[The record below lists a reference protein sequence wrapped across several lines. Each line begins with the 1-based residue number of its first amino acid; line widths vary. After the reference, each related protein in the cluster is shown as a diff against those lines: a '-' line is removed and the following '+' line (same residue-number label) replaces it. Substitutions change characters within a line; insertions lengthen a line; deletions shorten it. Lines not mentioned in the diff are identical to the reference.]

1 MPLPNVTLHY
11 DGWLRLPPEVCQRLD
26 LTTRSTLRVWVE
38 GSTVV
43 LEPDPIVGAM
53 SPNDAE
59 ARGAAPAPTT
69 DSTAASHAGTTAP
82 EAEAGEAA
90 PAARE
95 RVAAVGDRAETDPE
109 LKGPTS
115 EAIAAPKADEAPAAP
130 PVRRRGARKPPAV
143 LAVGSAARPRGRRK
157 TSIAAG
163 DEPPS

>member
-1 MPLPNVTLHY
+1 MHY
-11 DGWLRLPPEVCQRLD
+11 DGWLRLPAEICQRLD

-53 SPNDAE
+53 SPD
-59 ARGAAPAPTT
+59 
-69 DSTAASHAGTTAP
+69 D
-82 EAEAGEAA
+82 AEAGEAT
-90 PAARE
+90 PAASE

-109 LKGPTS
+109 LKEATS
-115 EAIAAPKADEAPAAP
+115 EAVAPPAAQTDEPAP
-130 PVRRRGARKPPAV
+130 PTRKRAVRKPPAA

-157 TSIAAG
+157 AGVSAG